1 MKNILRHIVV
11 MLTTYLILTL
21 FIVRNLLST
30 TNFILT
36 EFGDL
41 IWSYLMIIA
50 ISIENFYFVLII
62 ILYIAYYF
70 LFLKRKYKLLLS
82 ILYVLITLVLFSII
96 NYFLSNSIQ
105 KENLFN
111 ISLYIS
117 IFSIFFGFIIYQLM
131 KLLFNNPYSKK

>member
-36 EFGDL
+36 ELGDL

-62 ILYIAYYF
+62 ILYIGVSRRNVENST
-70 LFLKRKYKLLLS
+70 LT
-82 ILYVLITLVLFSII
+82 ILPMIR
-96 NYFLSNSIQ
+96 
-105 KENLFN
+105 
-111 ISLYIS
+111 
-117 IFSIFFGFIIYQLM
+117 
-131 KLLFNNPYSKK
+131 